1 MALGL
6 DELLTA
12 LPAEADEAAP
22 HSAAVM
28 EIFQRLSHRPVPVGS
43 LTRLWTLG
51 TLQAKIAAA
60 YLAYWVRCGFL
71 TSDEAARRLND
82 THLAAAI
89 KLLGGMS
96 YLRGAIMKVGQVL
109 AQYPHVLPDHYA
121 EAFAT
126 LHFEAP
132 PMHYSLLREHVRNEL
147 GRDPEELFESFETR
161 AFAAA
166 SLGQVHR
173 ARLRT
178 GEPVA
183 VKIQYPN
190 IARTIRSDFR
200 NLSAVV
206 LPMRL
211 TADWENLREQ
221 FEYIRRTLEQETDYE
236 HEAEALRRVR
246 HCVSNDEEIVV
257 PRVHEALSTRRV
269 LTMDYLPGKHLEG
282 FLATNPTQELRDRH
296 GAQIMRSSLAIYYRA
311 RLLYSDVQP
320 GNFLFLDDGRLGLL
334 DFGGCRT
341 FSDDEWDMIRLGHK
355 AFRGTRQDLIEHC
368 VRGAML
374 TDAQRSD
381 GDYLKLLEDINRWLW
396 EPFEHAGPFDF
407 GDADY
412 FQRGMA
418 LYGEMFRRRRTRGM
432 PVVSLLTRMFV
443 GFRAMAYRLGCRVD
457 ARQAMEDE
465 LRPLGW

>member
-1 MALGL
+1 MALAL
-6 DELLTA
+6 DELLAA
-12 LPAEADEAAP
+12 LPAEADEAEP
-22 HSAAVM
+22 LPAAIE
-28 EIFQRLSHRPVPVGS
+28 EIFEKLSHRPVPVGS
-43 LTRLWTLG
+43 LARLWTLG

-71 TSDEAARRLND
+71 SSDDAARRLND

-109 AQYPHVLPDHYA
+109 ANYPNLLPEHYA
-121 EAFAT
+121 EALAK

-173 ARLRT
+173 ARLKS

-190 IARTIRSDFR
+190 IAHTIRSDFR
-200 NLSAVV
+200 SLSAVF

-211 TADWENLREQ
+211 TADWQNQREQ
-221 FEYIRRTLEQETDYE
+221 FEYVRRSLEQETDYE
-236 HEAEALRRVR
+236 REAEALRRAR
-246 HCVSNDEEIVV
+246 LCLSQDDEVVV
-257 PRVHEALSTRRV
+257 PRVYQEFSTRHV
-269 LTMDYLPGKHLEG
+269 LTMDYLAGKHLDL
-282 FLATNPTQELRDRH
+282 FLATDPPRELRDRH
-296 GAQIMRSSLAIYYRA
+296 GAQIMRSSLWLYYREK
-311 RLLYSDVQP
+311 LLYSDVQP

-341 FSDDEWDMIRLGHK
+341 FSDDEWDTIRSGHK
-355 AFRGTRQDLIEHC
+355 AFRGTREDVVAHC
-368 VRGAML
+368 IRSAML
-374 TDAQRSD
+374 TDAQRADSMHV
-381 GDYLKLLEDINRWLW
+381 KLLEDITYWLW
-396 EPFEHAGPFDF
+396 EPFKHEGPFDF

-418 LYGEMFRRRRTRGM
+418 LYAEMFRRRSTRGM
-432 PVVSLLTRMFV
+432 PFVTLMTRMFL
-443 GFRAMAYRLGCRVD
+443 GFRAMACRLGCRVD
-457 ARQAMEDE
+457 ARQAMDDE
-465 LRPLGW
+465 LRLLGW

>member
-1 MALGL
+1 MALAL
-6 DELLTA
+6 DELLAA

-22 HSAAVM
+22 PAAAIK
-28 EIFQRLSHRPVPVGS
+28 EIFEKLSYRPVPVGS
-43 LTRLWTLG
+43 LARLWTLG

-71 TSDEAARRLND
+71 SSDEAARRLND

-109 AQYPHVLPDHYA
+109 ANYPKVLPAQYA
-121 EAFAT
+121 EALAR

-132 PMHYSLLREHVRNEL
+132 PMHYSLLREQVRNEL
-147 GRDPEELFESFETR
+147 GRDPEDLFESFETR

-173 ARLRT
+173 ARLRS

-200 NLSAVV
+200 NLSAVL

-211 TADWENLREQ
+211 TSDWENQREQ
-221 FEYIRRTLEQETDYE
+221 FEYIRRTLETETDYE

-246 HCVSNDEEIVV
+246 HCLSDDDEIVV
-257 PRVHEALSTRRV
+257 PRVYAELSTRRV
-269 LTMDYLPGKHLEG
+269 LTMDYLPGKHLEAL
-282 FLATNPTQELRDRH
+282 LAANPPQELRDRH

-311 RLLYSDVQP
+311 KLLYSDVQP
-320 GNFLFLDDGRLGLL
+320 GNFLFLEDGRLGLL

-355 AFRGTRQDLIEHC
+355 AFRGTRQDMIEHC

-374 TDAQRSD
+374 TEAQRAD
-381 GDYLKLLEDINRWLW
+381 GEYIKLLEDINYWLW
-396 EPFEHAGPFDF
+396 EPFKHDGRFDF
-407 GDADY
+407 GDAAY
-412 FQRGMA
+412 FQRGVD
-418 LYGEMFRRRRTRGM
+418 LYGEMFRQRRTRGM
-432 PVVSLLTRMFV
+432 TVVPLMTRMFL
-443 GFRAMAYRLGCRVD
+443 GFRAMAFRLGCRVD
-457 ARQAMEDE
+457 ARQAMEEE